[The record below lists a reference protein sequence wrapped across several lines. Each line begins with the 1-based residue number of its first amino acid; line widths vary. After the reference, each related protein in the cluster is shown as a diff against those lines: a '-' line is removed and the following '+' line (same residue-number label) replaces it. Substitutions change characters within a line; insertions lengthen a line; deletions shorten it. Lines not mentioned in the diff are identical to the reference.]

1 MAFQLLLQRGW
12 VLPDMNLKYR
22 IVLLVLA
29 SLFAISAN
37 AAPLA
42 FSVNSDSGNSET
54 EDSLYVID
62 LESGIDQRVAKLFN
76 GIENR
81 TDTEGLAISPNRQL
95 WGIDD
100 DSGTLFLINPES
112 AAVDYNEEIAL
123 SSLSLSGFPAEEGND
138 FGMTFSCDND
148 LYITSVRTRSLYR
161 VNLESGESGIVGTS
175 GALGANIS
183 AIASIGN
190 PTRLYGLGNG
200 QFQNGETDSP
210 NLYSIDTETGVATM
224 IGPLG
229 SEAGEYNQGGLAF
242 DSDGVLWAITDRRII
257 NNSIAN
263 LPSQILTIDTSNGAA
278 SLIATTSEVGFESL
292 AIAAP
297 MNCAFR
303 ADLDE
308 FDGIP
313 SLNQAGRIM
322 AILVLMLAGIMVLRQ
337 RLS

>member
-1 MAFQLLLQRGW
+1 
-12 VLPDMNLKYR
+12 MNLNYR
-22 IVLLVLA
+22 YVLIMLA
-29 SLFAISAN
+29 SLFAITAN
-37 AAPLA
+37 GAPMA
-42 FSVNSDSGNSET
+42 FSVNSDSGNLAT

-62 LESGIDQRVAKLFN
+62 LESGAEQRVAKLFN
-76 GIENR
+76 GIDNR
-81 TDTEGLAISPNRQL
+81 TDTEGLAISPNQQL

-112 AAVDYNEEIAL
+112 AAVDYTKEIAL

-148 LYITSVRTRSLYR
+148 LYITSVRTSSLYR
-161 VNLESGESGIVGTS
+161 VNLDSGTSEVVGTS

-183 AIASIGN
+183 AIASIGK
-190 PTRLYGLGNG
+190 PGKLYGLGNG

-210 NLYSIDTETGVATM
+210 NLYSIDTQTGVATL

-229 SEAGEYNQGGLAF
+229 NEAGEYNQGGLAF
-242 DSDGVLWAITDRRII
+242 DNEGVLWAITDRRII

-263 LPSQILTIDTSNGAA
+263 LPSQILKLDTTTGTA
-278 SLIATTSEVGFESL
+278 SLVATTSDVGFESL

-297 MNCAFR
+297 MNCAETVVVE
-303 ADLDE
+303 E

-313 SLNQAGRIM
+313 SLNPAGRIL
-322 AILVLMLAGIMVLRQ
+322 AIFVLMLAGIFVLRQ